1 MSGGKLDALK
11 NASGNEEDNK
21 HRKKGG
27 RGYKEKKRTRE

>member
-11 NASGNEEDNK
+11 NASGNEEDNQ

-27 RGYKEKKRTRE
+27 REYKEKKNTRE